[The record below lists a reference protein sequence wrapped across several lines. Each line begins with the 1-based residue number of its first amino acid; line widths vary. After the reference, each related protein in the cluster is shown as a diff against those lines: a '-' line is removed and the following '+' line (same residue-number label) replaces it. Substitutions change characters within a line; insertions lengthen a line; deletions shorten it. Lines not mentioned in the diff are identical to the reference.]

1 MRLILISIFCIL
13 TQIAFGQK
21 TSGVSFDYVEKI
33 DQVWDSTAYNGSL
46 KMNKIEI
53 LYSQMAEVEIKFDDT
68 VKAILKE
75 ETDRQLRDLKLVYA
89 DEGISKNATAKLT
102 NQTCY
107 RFGTATLAVFEH
119 SVDFEF
125 TKIMTL
131 LVIDNDE
138 RLLYSRT
145 NKLGLEIEIKSV
157 WKAGEEYLVYG
168 TSSGNPEFN
177 CGGNFKLIFKGNER
191 IVKYS
196 YCEENN

>member
-1 MRLILISIFCIL
+1 MRLILITTFCIL
-13 TQIAFGQK
+13 TQIVFGQK
-21 TSGVSFDYVEKI
+21 TSGVNFDYVEKI

-53 LYSQMAEVEIKFDDT
+53 PYSQMAEVEIKFDDT

-75 ETDRQLRDLKLVYA
+75 ETGRQLRDLKLLYA
-89 DEGISKNATAKLT
+89 DEGISQNAIAKLT

-119 SVDFEF
+119 SVDFEY
-125 TKIMTL
+125 TKIVTFL
-131 LVIDNDE
+131 IIDDNE

-145 NKLGLEIEIKSV
+145 NKLGLEVEIKSV
-157 WKAGEEYLVYG
+157 WKADEEYLIYG
-168 TSSGNPEFN
+168 TSNRNPEFN

>member
-13 TQIAFGQK
+13 TQIVFGQK
-21 TSGVSFDYVEKI
+21 TSGVNFDYVKKI
-33 DQVWDSTAYNGSL
+33 DQVWDSTTYNGSL

-53 LYSQMAEVEIKFDDT
+53 PYSKMVEMEINFDHT
-68 VKAILKE
+68 IKAIIKE
-75 ETDRQLRDLKLVYA
+75 ETNRQLKDLKSAYA
-89 DEGISKNATAKLT
+89 DEGMSKNATAKLT

-107 RFGTATLAVFEH
+107 RFGTARLAVFEH
-119 SVDFEF
+119 SVDFEY
-125 TKIMTL
+125 TKIITL
-131 LVIDNDE
+131 LIIDNE
-138 RLLYSRT
+138 KRLLYSRT

-157 WKAGEEYLVYG
+157 WKTSEEYLIYG

-177 CGGNFKLIFKGNER
+177 CGGNFKLIFKGENR